1 MNILHCTSHHQ
12 CSGQQQQLHGESDK
26 DFIAIKLI
34 KVSGFC
40 LDHNKDT
47 HLTENQL
54 LVNSQYMPV
63 LDTRFNG
70 AHSSSTV
77 VSHVAQTGSKSRQ
90 VLLMTCRVSGRSPDG
105 HTTQARALL
114 DSASSTS
121 FISERLAQH
130 LHLSRLHRLAQIAG
144 IAGISHQS
152 LSQSVVHFSVAPV
165 WSVGMAHEIEAMVL
179 PKVTSDLPLH
189 PVPLDGRWQYLWGL
203 QLADPECGSPG
214 NIEVLLGADV
224 FSDVLLHGRGSGPPG
239 SPTAIETC
247 FGWVLAGA
255 VDCDQPQSRIV
266 SHHTSVLSGDDLL
279 RKFWEVE
286 ELSSACLTLS
296 PEEQSVV
303 SHFQNYH
310 RRDEEGRFVVPLPRK
325 PDAKL
330 LGESRSQAVRRF
342 LSLERSLR
350 ARDRFQE
357 FSEVIDEYLQMNHAE
372 LIPSADLEKPCEEVF
387 YLLMH
392 AVVKE
397 SSSTMKI

>member
-12 CSGQQQQLHGESDK
+12 CSGQQQQLHWESDK
-26 DFIAIKLI
+26 DFIVI

-54 LVNSQYMPV
+54 LVNSQYMPI

-77 VSHVAQTGSKSRQ
+77 VSHVAQTGSKSCQ

-130 LHLSRLHRLAQIAG
+130 LYLSRSHRLAQIAG

-189 PVPLDGRWQYLWGL
+189 PVSLDGRWQYLWGL
-203 QLADPECGSPG
+203 QLADPGVVPPATSTS
-214 NIEVLLGADV
+214 
-224 FSDVLLHGRGSGPPG
+224 FSA
-239 SPTAIETC
+239 PTSSVTFC
-247 FGWVLAGA
+247 SMAGGL
-255 VDCDQPQSRIV
+255 DPQ
-266 SHHTSVLSGDDLL
+266 DLL
-279 RKFWEVE
+279 RRLRLALVGFSLVLSTATNLNL
-286 ELSSACLTLS
+286 ELYLTTHLFSREMTFSAS
-296 PEEQSVV
+296 
-303 SHFQNYH
+303 F
-310 RRDEEGRFVVPLPRK
+310 GK
-325 PDAKL
+325 W
-330 LGESRSQAVRRF
+330 RS
-342 LSLERSLR
+342 
-350 ARDRFQE
+350 
-357 FSEVIDEYLQMNHAE
+357 
-372 LIPSADLEKPCEEVF
+372 
-387 YLLMH
+387 
-392 AVVKE
+392 
-397 SSSTMKI
+397 